1 MHLTLH
7 ILSMMGEQAEELL
20 SPMFAHNDGS
30 FGEDSD
36 EAVIKCDSYTGTQ
49 SEDTEINVGF
59 EPQYLLVKHFI
70 WFY

>member
-1 MHLTLH
+1 MNYNGDTHVAY
-7 ILSMMGEQAEELL
+7 I
-20 SPMFAHNDGS
+20 FAHNDGS

-59 EPQYLLVKHFI
+59 EPQFLLIKNI
-70 WFY
+70 SSASTMEEI